1 MSLAD
6 EMLTEVHCLNNLKSK
21 LFSTVWG
28 FFMFYPAKFV
38 RRFVVIL
45 VLLLLPASAWCKEV
59 DPFDTNRARL
69 LGHMLQQQLSGK
81 HYSQKPTDDALSHA
95 AFDLYLK
102 QLDFQ
107 KQFLWQE
114 DVTKLKAYR
123 SDIDDAIRRGRL
135 NLPLAGR
142 DILNYRIAQV
152 QEMVSALL
160 EKKIDP
166 TIIESM
172 ETDSEKFDY
181 AADANELRERWRKTL
196 KAQTLARYIGLRE
209 DDIGVDDDGA
219 LLPVDQ
225 KGDEELFQKARE
237 KVVKTTRNRLKRM
250 LEETPQD
257 HYDRYL
263 NVISRAFDPHTS
275 YMPPTSKE
283 DFDIQM
289 SGSLEGIGA
298 TLREDDGY
306 IKVVRVIPGSAAS
319 QQGELGADDI
329 ILKVAEGAADAV
341 DITDTRI
348 RDAVALIRGKKG
360 TEVRLTVKK
369 PDGRQQIIPI
379 IRDVVEIAETFVK
392 GTTVT
397 DEKSGQTFG
406 YIKIPSFYRDY
417 SGKTERNCTDDLRE
431 ELIKQRHEK
440 TAGLILDLRNNG
452 GGSLSDAVSVTGL
465 FIESG
470 PVVQIRS
477 GSGKIRVMSDDDR
490 SVEYSGPMI
499 VLVNRFS
506 ASASEIVAGAL
517 QDYGRALIVGDEH
530 THGKG
535 TVQALLDLDRFVNL
549 RGMDKYMPLGA
560 VKVTIQ
566 KFYRISGESTQEAG
580 VHPDVVLPSR
590 LDGLE
595 SGEKYLDNALPWD
608 HIASANYKHWEGSAT
623 DLSTLKELSEARITQ
638 NEEFQD
644 IVSDADSAQKR
655 RDETQQSLL
664 LKDML
669 AERDEMRDGKE
680 KMTPH
685 GMMAVDDEGD
695 KKERSLDEKIAEDPY
710 VEEGV
715 TLLLDLIGASS

>member
-1 MSLAD
+1 
-6 EMLTEVHCLNNLKSK
+6 
-21 LFSTVWG
+21 
-28 FFMFYPAKFV
+28 MFYPAKLIN
-38 RRFVVIL
+38 RIIL
-45 VLLLLPASAWCKEV
+45 VLLLTLLPASSWSKEV

-107 KQFLWQE
+107 KRFLWQE
-114 DVTKLKAYR
+114 DIAKLEQFR
-123 SDIDDAIRRGRL
+123 SQIDDAIRRGRL
-135 NLPLAGR
+135 ELPLIGR
-142 DILNYRIAQV
+142 NILNQRVAQV
-152 QEMVSALL
+152 QTLVAELL
-160 EKKIDP
+160 EEKIDP
-166 TIIESM
+166 TVIESM
-172 ETDSEKFDY
+172 ETDPEKLDY
-181 AADANELRERWRKTL
+181 VADLPELRERWRKII
-196 KAQTLARYIGLRE
+196 KAQTLGRYISLRE
-209 DDIGVDDDGA
+209 DDIGVDDDGV
-219 LLPVDQ
+219 LLPVDEVM
-225 KGDEELFQKARE
+225 DAELLLQTNE
-237 KVVKTTRNRLKRM
+237 KIGKTTRNRLKRM
-250 LEETPQD
+250 IEETPQD

-263 NVISRAFDPHTS
+263 NVISHAFDPHTS
-275 YMPPTSKE
+275 YLPPTTKE

-306 IKVVRVIPGSAAS
+306 IKVVRIIPGSAAS
-319 QQGELGADDI
+319 RQGQLEADDI

-348 RDAVALIRGKKG
+348 RDAVTLIRGKKG

-369 PDGRQQIIPI
+369 PDGRQQVIPI

-417 SGKTERNCTDDLRE
+417 SGKTDRNCTDDLRN
-431 ELIKQRHEK
+431 ELKKQGKEK
-440 TAGLILDLRNNG
+440 ISGLILDLRNNG
-452 GGSLSDAVSVTGL
+452 GGSLADAVSVTGL
-465 FIESG
+465 FIKTG

-566 KFYRISGESTQEAG
+566 KFYRISGESTQEKG
-580 VHPDVVLPSR
+580 VLPDIVLPSR

-608 HIASANYKHWEGSAT
+608 HIASAEYQRWEN
-623 DLSTLKELSEARITQ
+623 STKNIAGLQQQSDIRIKQ
-638 NEEFQD
+638 DDDFQE
-644 IVSDADSAQKR
+644 IISDADHAQKR
-655 RDETQQSLL
+655 RGETRQSLL
-664 LKDML
+664 LEDLL
-669 AERDEMRDGKE
+669 AESEQLRGERE
-680 KMTPH
+680 RMTPH
-685 GMMAVDDEGD
+685 GLMARGDDE
-695 KKERSLDEKIAEDPY
+695 KKEQSLDEKIADDPY
-710 VEEGV
+710 VEEGI
-715 TLLLDLIGASS
+715 TLLLDLIGNSG

>member
-1 MSLAD
+1 
-6 EMLTEVHCLNNLKSK
+6 
-21 LFSTVWG
+21 
-28 FFMFYPAKFV
+28 MFYPAKYVNRIVF
-38 RRFVVIL
+38 
-45 VLLLLPASAWCKEV
+45 VLLLALLPVSAWCKEV

-81 HYSQKPTDDALSHA
+81 HYSQKPTDDALSNA

-107 KQFLWQE
+107 KRFLWQE
-114 DVTKLKAYR
+114 DVAKLKEYR
-123 SDIDDAIRRGRL
+123 SEIDDAIRRGRL

-142 DILNYRIAQV
+142 DILNQRISQV
-152 QEMVSALL
+152 QDIVTVLL
-160 EKKIDP
+160 EEKIDP
-166 TIIESM
+166 TVVENM
-172 ETDSEKFDY
+172 ETDSEKIDY
-181 AADANELRERWRKTL
+181 VVGLSDLRERWRKII
-196 KAQTLARYIGLRE
+196 KAQTLGRYISLRE

-225 KGDEELFQKARE
+225 DTTAELLLQARE
-237 KVVKTTRNRLKRM
+237 KVGKTNHNLLKRM

-275 YMPPTSKE
+275 YLPPTSKE

-319 QQGELGADDI
+319 KQGKLGADDI
-329 ILKVAEGAADAV
+329 ILKVAEGSAEAV

-369 PDGRQQIIPI
+369 PDGRQQVIPI

-397 DEKSGQTFG
+397 DEKSGETFG

-417 SGKTERNCTDDLRE
+417 SGKTDRNCTDDLRE
-431 ELIKQRHEK
+431 ELIRQRKEN

-452 GGSLSDAVSVTGL
+452 GGSLADAVSVTGL
-465 FIESG
+465 FIETG

-490 SVEYSGPMI
+490 AVEYSGPMI

-566 KFYRISGESTQEAG
+566 KFYRISGESTQEEG
-580 VHPDVVLPSR
+580 VLPDVVLPSR

-608 HIASANYKHWEGSAT
+608 HIASAEYQHWQPSAKNIAE
-623 DLSTLKELSEARITQ
+623 LKKLSEARITQ
-638 NEEFQD
+638 NEDFQE
-644 IVSDADSAQKR
+644 IISDADNAQKR
-655 RDETQQSLL
+655 REETQQSLL
-664 LKDML
+664 LEDML
-669 AERDEMRDGKE
+669 AERDQLRDE
-680 KMTPH
+680 RERMTPH
-685 GMMAVDDEGD
+685 GMMAMEDDDE
-695 KKERSLDEKIAEDPY
+695 KKEQSLDEKIADDPY

-715 TLLLDLIGASS
+715 TLLLDLMGSSS

>member
-1 MSLAD
+1 
-6 EMLTEVHCLNNLKSK
+6 
-21 LFSTVWG
+21 
-28 FFMFYPAKFV
+28 MFYPAKLIN
-38 RRFVVIL
+38 RIIL
-45 VLLLLPASAWCKEV
+45 VLLLILLPASSWSKEV

-107 KQFLWQE
+107 KHFLWQE
-114 DVTKLKAYR
+114 DIAKLKQFR
-123 SDIDDAIRRGRL
+123 SQIDDAIRRGRL
-135 NLPLAGR
+135 ELPLSGR
-142 DILNYRIAQV
+142 NILNQRISQV
-152 QEMVSALL
+152 QTLVAGLL
-160 EKKIDP
+160 DEKIDP
-166 TIIESM
+166 TVIESM
-172 ETDSEKFDY
+172 ETDPEKLDY
-181 AADANELRERWRKTL
+181 VVDLPELRERWRKII
-196 KAQTLARYIGLRE
+196 KAQTLGRYISLRE
-209 DDIGVDDDGA
+209 DDIGIDDDGV
-219 LLPVDQ
+219 LLPVD
-225 KGDEELFQKARE
+225 KEMDAELLLQASE
-237 KVVKTTRNRLKRM
+237 KTGKTTRNRLKRM
-250 LEETPQD
+250 IEETPQD

-263 NVISRAFDPHTS
+263 NVISHAFDPHTS
-275 YMPPTSKE
+275 YLPPTTKE

-306 IKVVRVIPGSAAS
+306 IKVVRIIPGSAAS
-319 QQGELGADDI
+319 RQGQLAADDI

-348 RDAVALIRGKKG
+348 RDAVTLIRGKKG

-369 PDGRQQIIPI
+369 PDGRQQVIPI

-417 SGKTERNCTDDLRE
+417 SGKTDRNCTDDLRN
-431 ELIKQRHEK
+431 ELQKQGKEK
-440 TAGLILDLRNNG
+440 ISGLILDLRNNG
-452 GGSLSDAVSVTGL
+452 GGSLADAVSVTGL
-465 FIESG
+465 FIKTG

-566 KFYRISGESTQEAG
+566 KFYRISGESTQEKG
-580 VHPDVVLPSR
+580 VLPDVVLPSR

-608 HIASANYKHWEGSAT
+608 HIASAEYQPWKASAENI
-623 DLSTLKELSEARITQ
+623 SELKLLSEARIM
-638 NEEFQD
+638 EDEDFQE
-644 IVSDADSAQKR
+644 IISDADHAQKR
-655 RDETQQSLL
+655 RGETQQSLL
-664 LKDML
+664 LEDLL
-669 AERDEMRDGKE
+669 AESEQLRGERE
-680 KMTPH
+680 RMTPH
-685 GMMAVDDEGD
+685 GLMSGGDDE
-695 KKERSLDEKIAEDPY
+695 KKEQSLDEKIADDPY
-710 VEEGV
+710 VEEGI
-715 TLLLDLIGASS
+715 TLLLDLIGHSG